1 MCIGQVLFLY
11 ILCLQWKFENQKRLW
26 RRLCSWSSMAAVW
39 LQLLWS
45 VFSLSVSPSLH
56 RILKQIEPSIP
67 AQSEYKNTEVNFLTK
82 LSPFHPASY
91 DCILPD
97 MLVAWGKLIHKLAK
111 VGDSKGPSTWHL
123 SFKLWKQ
130 YKYRHN
136 SLTEK
141 ELNLHLKE
149 SGISS
154 ILLVVCNLPIHFLQV

>member
-1 MCIGQVLFLY
+1 MYFY
-11 ILCLQWKFENQKRLW
+11 IFYISSGNLKTKRDCEGGCAHDPPW
-26 RRLCSWSSMAAVW
+26 QQFGSSYYE
-39 LQLLWS
+39 
-45 VFSLSVSPSLH
+45 VFSVCQCLHSLH

-82 LSPFHPASY
+82 LCPFHPASY

-97 MLVAWGKLIHKLAK
+97 MLLTWGKLIHKLAN

-123 SFKLWKQ
+123 SFKLRKQ

-149 SGISS
+149 SGICS